1 MTVKPIPIKK
11 KERKGL
17 KFFLSTSFFVKTISV
32 SQNFR
37 ESDGK
42 SA

>member
-1 MTVKPIPIKK
+1 MTVKPIAIKK
-11 KERKGL
+11 IERKGL
-17 KFFLSTSFFVKTISV
+17 KNYLSTSFFVKTI